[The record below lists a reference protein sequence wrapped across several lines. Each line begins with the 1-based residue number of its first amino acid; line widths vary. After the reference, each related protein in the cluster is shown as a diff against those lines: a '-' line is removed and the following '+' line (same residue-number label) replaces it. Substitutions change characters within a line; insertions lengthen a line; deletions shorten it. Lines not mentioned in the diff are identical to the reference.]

1 MRYDEFLSK
10 RNICM
15 AFAILW
21 IMLFHMQIISGIV
34 AVDAI
39 INIGYAGSDIF
50 YFVSG
55 IGIWFSLEKSESLG
69 DYFKKR
75 FIRVV
80 PMWWCFIGF
89 WIYFRMK
96 WFGLT
101 PFQAVANVF
110 MVESFFDIDSA
121 FNWYI
126 PFLMVFYLVAPAI
139 KRIMEI
145 IPAVLCL
152 IIVCVVV
159 FVLGF
164 FVVESPD
171 IMIGFTRFPVF
182 VMGMYMGCRMYSD
195 PGGRFSVPELVV
207 WILLAPVG
215 LYLTYYFGRD
225 FLWGWHNGL
234 IWYPLVLSTPGLCMA
249 ISLLSKVLPD
259 AWSKPFMFIGR
270 HTLSIYFVHIF
281 IFEIYT
287 KYLVGFSY
295 VTPVWWHYIILLALV
310 PLGCAALE
318 MLTGMVTGLFTKKP
332 LFGGN

>member
-1 MRYDEFLSK
+1 
-10 RNICM
+10 M

-21 IMLFHMQIISGIV
+21 IILFHMQISVENEVV
-34 AVDAI
+34 AAI

-55 IGIWFSLEKSESLG
+55 IGIWFSLENSKSLG
-69 DYFKKR
+69 EYFKKR

-101 PFQAVANVF
+101 PIQAVANVF
-110 MVESFFDIDSA
+110 MVESFIDIDSA

-126 PFLMVFYLVAPAI
+126 PFLMVFYLLAPAI

-145 IPAVLCL
+145 ISPVLCL
-152 IIVCVVV
+152 IVVCVVV

-171 IMIGFTRFPVF
+171 IMIGFTRLPVF
-182 VMGMYMGCRMYSD
+182 VMGMYMGCRMFND
-195 PGGRFSVPELVV
+195 NGGRFSIPELVV
-207 WILLAPVG
+207 WIMLVPVG
-215 LYLTYYFGRD
+215 LFLTYYFGRD

-234 IWYPLVLSTPGLCMA
+234 IWYPLVLSTPGLCMVIA
-249 ISLLSKVLPD
+249 LLSKALPD
-259 AWSKPFMFIGR
+259 FCARPFITVGK

-281 IFEIYT
+281 IFEIYN

-295 VTPVWWHYIILLALV
+295 VEPVWWHYLVLLAMV
-310 PLGCAALE
+310 IVGCVALE
-318 MLTGMVTGLFTKKP
+318 LLTKVVVGLFSKKP
-332 LFGGN
+332 LYGGN